1 MLWLFSVFWDL
12 WIPSEM
18 LEKNKATRVDSNQ
31 SNFHVTVFFFCIYFE
46 PGPFNVTTHI
56 WAWFAKFSLSC
67 INFPSTWFFSIDMES
82 DTRIEVAQERLSSRR
97 VWIGGEIKNDFN
109 TLSTSHCI
117 FCRGRLFCKVI
128 LHKDTIKFVLQWL
141 NSGRFNLGANM
152 DYAGCYTVQ
161 F

>member
-1 MLWLFSVFWDL
+1 MIATSQIFMLLFFFLHLFWAWPIQCYYSHL
-12 WIPSEM
+12 SMIC
-18 LEKNKATRVDSNQ
+18 K
-31 SNFHVTVFFFCIYFE
+31 VFFV
-46 PGPFNVTTHI
+46 P
-56 WAWFAKFSLSC
+56 